1 MFGLWLPNQ
10 SPTRDVNFR
19 LLLYDNSLMDMKIGQ
34 TSLSPD
40 LKSLT
45 PSVFIWQEISYPSSA
60 RKTTD
65 FCLMA
70 WGRVFKK
77 VYTEGFV
84 HSPIDDI
91 LNKITGNIV
100 ISFWDGRKNLP
111 RKVYNCQTKGYKWG
125 VKGNHIFNK
134 PLLHFGG
141 FPGCNS
147 G

>member
-70 WGRVFKK
+70 
-77 VYTEGFV
+77 
-84 HSPIDDI
+84 
-91 LNKITGNIV
+91 
-100 ISFWDGRKNLP
+100 
-111 RKVYNCQTKGYKWG
+111 
-125 VKGNHIFNK
+125 
-134 PLLHFGG
+134 
-141 FPGCNS
+141 
-147 G
+147 